1 MFRKI
6 VIGLALVAVAC
17 SIAGSGYAFGKY
29 LKQRELASE
38 VQEAPQEPDQG

>member
-1 MFRKI
+1 MFKKT
-6 VIGLALVAVAC
+6 VIGLALIAIAC

-38 VQEAPQEPDQG
+38 VREAP

>member
-17 SIAGSGYAFGKY
+17 SIAASGYAFGKY
-29 LKQRELASE
+29 LKQRELSSE
-38 VQEAPQEPDQG
+38 AQEPAPQPDQS